1 MFSKHIVNVFALLLL
16 LLVGTVFV
24 TTPASLLSL
33 LLNGKVALW
42 ILITVI
48 FIYYFLST
56 ILPID
61 KIIGR
66 LYPYFGAVLLIGTVG
81 VGGALLFS
89 DYTIPELTLANLHPD
104 NLPIFPILILYNYL
118 WCFIWFSCDTI
129 TDYL

>member
-1 MFSKHIVNVFALLLL
+1 MVKLLYGLL
-16 LLVGTVFV
+16 I
-24 TTPASLLSL
+24 A
-33 LLNGKVALW
+33 
-42 ILITVI
+42 VI

-89 DYTIPELTLANLHPD
+89 DYKIPE
-104 NLPIFPILILYNYL
+104 
-118 WCFIWFSCDTI
+118 
-129 TDYL
+129 